1 MEAGEKES
9 KCECLC
15 MVCAGGCVCVCVHM
29 MTSMPQLKSLFIFRL
44 NHNVSI
50 WRRQQPFCSS
60 ASLLPPPH
68 FSSSLPSTPLRLFIL
83 FRHLLYLFPSSLSFF
98 FMPRTHSLHS
108 VLNRFCSLTD
118 RQQLLLILIL
128 LSFYTV
134 FLHIVVNKISV
145 HYCHADADRSVCLCV
160 RHNPHARMCF
170 GDTAS
175 CSFSVFIWLIIDL
188 EGVLT
193 TERTIFTFIS
203 IRSYV

>member
-1 MEAGEKES
+1 MKTSAAIQF
-9 KCECLC
+9 LC
-15 MVCAGGCVCVCVHM
+15 FSPSPSSFLLISPFHSF
-29 MTSMPQLKSLFIFRL
+29 TSFYTLSPPLLSF
-44 NHNVSI
+44 
-50 WRRQQPFCSS
+50 
-60 ASLLPPPH
+60 SLL
-68 FSSSLPSTPLRLFIL
+68 SI
-83 FRHLLYLFPSSLSFF
+83 F
-98 FMPRTHSLHS
+98 FMPCTHSLHS

-160 RHNPHARMCF
+160 RHYPHARVCF

-193 TERTIFTFIS
+193 TESTIFTFICIS
-203 IRSYV
+203 NYV